1 MTSYFV
7 ARRHLKERAIF
18 EIFIEPFFYSQMIYQ
33 RCSSVSLYIFDEI
46 IEQKN
51 TEQTQNIQK

>member
-1 MTSYFV
+1 
-7 ARRHLKERAIF
+7 LKERAIF